1 MPDELKLFHIIL
13 ILGGGMQWYYE
24 HRRYKRWIY
33 MGEIIE
39 LNAVAFFI
47 SSFAKNLIITI
58 QSIQNW
64 LLNWA
69 FLQDIAPLSCAY

>member
-13 ILGGGMQWYYE
+13 ILGGGMQWYE

-47 SSFAKNLIITI
+47 SSFAKKLIITI

-64 LLNWA
+64 L
-69 FLQDIAPLSCAY
+69 C